1 MEIVL
6 GLFIGGL
13 TFIIF
18 EMIDYYYFNGFL
30 KKRFMP
36 NQNSII
42 VLDDEETYSVDG
54 FYIQVSDQEMTRI
67 NDGEKIYDVIVDD
80 IRWRRI

>member
-1 MEIVL
+1 MEIAL

-13 TFIIF
+13 TFIVF
-18 EMIDYYYFNGFL
+18 EMIDYYHFNGFL

-42 VLDDEETYSVDG
+42 V
-54 FYIQVSDQEMTRI
+54 F
-67 NDGEKIYDVIVDD
+67 
-80 IRWRRI
+80 

>member
-1 MEIVL
+1 M
-6 GLFIGGL
+6 
-13 TFIIF
+13 
-18 EMIDYYYFNGFL
+18 
-30 KKRFMP
+30 KKRFFP

-42 VLDDEETYSVDG
+42 VLDDEETYSLDG

-67 NDGEKIYDVIVDD
+67 TDGEKIYEVIVDD